1 MEKLFLLTFT
11 QNMFTDIFRFKSKI
25 DITDHLQL
33 TTEHAIS
40 KIPDNV
46 CWMKNGPLEKAKL
59 KFEQF

>member
-46 CWMKNGPLEKAKL
+46 CWMKNG
-59 KFEQF
+59 